1 MATCDN
7 MRKHIVFVRRG
18 IGFPNAMASAER
30 IRQMGGALAA
40 VGASVTLLTVGTS
53 ETPLRIVNAQARG
66 RIDGIDFEYTAGT
79 TVRAESF
86 LVRRLIDIRAHVVA
100 MWRVLRLD
108 ARRGQ
113 PAIFLGFDLSGPT
126 LLNYLMTFAA
136 RLKGFPVYVEINE
149 RPWSLAEEKSWF
161 SRLSPLFGTDGA
173 VVISDFL
180 TKWAREA
187 TADRARPYKILQIPI
202 LVSDGEYADIVL
214 GPPRLRVV
222 FSGSIAYASTMNFI
236 IEAMETVW
244 KDFPDCKLAF
254 TGYRSDHPDWK
265 ALTDRIA
272 DRGRQ
277 EKVTLLGYLPRR
289 ELLQLYGESRA
300 LLIPLFN
307 DVQSAARFPTKLGEY
322 LCSSRPIVITDA
334 SETKRYFVDGE
345 TAYISEGD
353 TPESFGAAICRALN
367 DEHSTDVGSRARKV
381 AEKNFYANL
390 YGHSLYDFF

>member
-1 MATCDN
+1 
-7 MRKHIVFVRRG
+7 MRKHIVFIRRG

-30 IRQMGGALAA
+30 IRQMGGALAEA
-40 VGASVTLLTVGTS
+40 GAAVTLLTVGTS
-53 ETPLRIVNAQARG
+53 ETPPRVVNTQARG
-66 RIDGIDFEYTAGT
+66 RVDGIDFEYTSGT

-100 MWRVLRLD
+100 MWRILRLE
-108 ARRGQ
+108 ARHER

-126 LLNYLMTFAA
+126 LLNYLTTFVA
-136 RLKGFPVYVEINE
+136 RLKGIPVYVEINE
-149 RPWSLAEEKSWF
+149 RPWSMAEKKSWF

-180 TKWAREA
+180 SKWARET

-202 LVSDGEYADIVL
+202 LVSDREYADIVL
-214 GPPRLRVV
+214 GPPALRVI
-222 FSGSIAYASTMNFI
+222 FSGAIAYASTMDFI

-244 KDFPDCKLAF
+244 EDFPDCKLAF
-254 TGYRSDHPDWK
+254 TGYRGDHPDWK
-265 ALTDRIA
+265 ALSDRIV

-277 EKVTLLGYLPRR
+277 DKITLLGYLPRK
-289 ELLQLYGESRA
+289 ELLQLYGESWA

-307 DVQSAARFPTKLGEY
+307 DVQSTARFPTKLGEY

-334 SETKRYFVDGE
+334 SETRRYFVDGE
-345 TAYISEGD
+345 TAYISQGD

-367 DEHSTDVGSRARKV
+367 DEHATDVGSRARAV

-390 YGHSLYDFF
+390 YGRFLYDFF